1 MSQYIFFALEIAF
14 AIGVA
19 IWGITTLRRMD
30 RNKKALD
37 KAEAD

>member
-1 MSQYIFFALEIAF
+1 MTHYVFFALEIAF

-30 RNKKALD
+30 RNKKAPD
-37 KAEAD
+37 KAD